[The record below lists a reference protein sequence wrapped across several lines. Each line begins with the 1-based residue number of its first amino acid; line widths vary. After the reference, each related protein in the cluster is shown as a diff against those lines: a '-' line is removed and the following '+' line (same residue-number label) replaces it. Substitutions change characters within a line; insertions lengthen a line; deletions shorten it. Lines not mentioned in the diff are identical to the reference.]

1 MKSRTLHISFPN
13 MDNDLHSELMRN
25 SALKHI
31 PTSLQA
37 RIWMRKGMKAEE
49 TEKAGTLL

>member
-1 MKSRTLHISFPN
+1 MNQRTTHISFPN
-13 MDNDLHSELMRN
+13 KDNDLFSELMRY

-37 RIWMRKGMKAEE
+37 RMWMREGMKL
-49 TEKAGTLL
+49 EKKQKTTLY